1 MYKRL
6 KRDEKRKMKMNLQLV
21 SSRVAN
27 ILSQL
32 PSVRRPF
39 LIKWRCKNRCEVC
52 AVHLERL

>member
-27 ILSQL
+27 RLSQL
-32 PSVRRPF
+32 PF
-39 LIKWRCKNRCEVC
+39 
-52 AVHLERL
+52 HERAFFDKMAL